1 MLRAA
6 KGCPP
11 FPSTLLSVAAPRRNC
26 GSWGCKSQAPSQ
38 PLPVSCTLW
47 IMLKKLR
54 DFAATL
60 ATSAPYLTLLPAIG
74 GHELQK
80 NLTRLRSRFSVA
92 NRIRQGSTSI
102 PPTACRSCRRL
113 RKNQLLRKIQVVT
126 TDLFPE
132 QVPLIEAGKI
142 LATIYQRP
150 FTRGRIALETLLWFL
165 TKKIEPVSTIKLAPH
180 LVLRSNLTLFT
191 SHLSGLDDTELSI
204 SSRSQT
210 YSG

>member
-1 MLRAA
+1 
-6 KGCPP
+6 
-11 FPSTLLSVAAPRRNC
+11 
-26 GSWGCKSQAPSQ
+26 
-38 PLPVSCTLW
+38 
-47 IMLKKLR
+47 MLKKLR

-165 TKKIEPVSTIKLAPH
+165 TKKIEPVSTTKLAPTRCVAKRSH
-180 LVLRSNLTLFT
+180 RVYQSLARARPHGIIGILQVANLFGMKLLRDGQGGSDLVGQR
-191 SHLSGLDDTELSI
+191 
-204 SSRSQT
+204 
-210 YSG
+210 